1 MNRLD
6 HHLDAELL
14 ELDLQQP
21 RHGLERLR
29 RILLLLLLGYIEDG
43 NRRQSAFDRGVNEQ
57 RRLLLLEYA
66 LARLGRFGR
75 CGRCDHR
82 GRALLQLA
90 HVLGQCLVALDDALL
105 DLRLLTPVAHHRR
118 GHLAHHVVRLA
129 QLCDQLLA
137 FGAGTPPAA
146 EEALDQLQ
154 QVERDLAGDVHHLEP
169 GKVGKD
175 RQPEQEERQQGE
187 RAALHVER
195 LHCQLA
201 KAFAQR
207 TA

>member
-1 MNRLD
+1 MEIGGRVPSTAVSTNSGACFSLSTR
-6 HHLDAELL
+6 
-14 ELDLQQP
+14 
-21 RHGLERLR
+21 
-29 RILLLLLLGYIEDG
+29 LLG
-43 NRRQSAFDRGVNEQ
+43 SAGLGGAGGAGGAGGVITG
-57 RRLLLLEYA
+57 A
-66 LARLGRFGR
+66 GRFSSSLM
-75 CGRCDHR
+75 C
-82 GRALLQLA
+82 LA
-90 HVLGQCLVALDDALL
+90 SASSRFDDALL

-195 LHCQLA
+195 LHRQLA